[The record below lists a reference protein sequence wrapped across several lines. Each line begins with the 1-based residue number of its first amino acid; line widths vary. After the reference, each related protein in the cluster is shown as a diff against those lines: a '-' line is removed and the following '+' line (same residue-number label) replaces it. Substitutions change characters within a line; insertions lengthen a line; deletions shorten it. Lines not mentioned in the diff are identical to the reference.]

1 LLLIAVFACEPQQ
14 AKRTPDEVTLQLKWV
29 HLPQFAGF
37 YMAQEKGYYAQE
49 NIKVTFLEGGQ
60 GINNVLNVTSG
71 KADFGVLSPEDI
83 LMKRSQGESLTSL
96 AAIYRR
102 SAVVFVAMGDS
113 GIVRPSDFTGKTV
126 AIRYEQRDFDL
137 QFYAMMKKLGLGSA
151 KLKIVN
157 FDPNYVAF
165 YKGEVDVTA
174 AFATGGLIKMRQ
186 KGLKL
191 NLIWPSDFGIHFYS
205 DTLATTDR
213 LISEKPD
220 LVSRFLRA
228 TLRGWQDA
236 IEDYRQA
243 VAVTMKYSQ
252 IKDQELQTAMME
264 AMLPLVHT
272 GEDRIGWMKPERWQ
286 GMYQI
291 LFEQRLL
298 ARPFDVSQAYTLQ
311 FLKEIYGGKAK

>member
-1 LLLIAVFACEPQQ
+1 
-14 AKRTPDEVTLQLKWV
+14 
-29 HLPQFAGF
+29 
-37 YMAQEKGYYAQE
+37 
-49 NIKVTFLEGGQ
+49 
-60 GINNVLNVTSG
+60 
-71 KADFGVLSPEDI
+71 
-83 LMKRSQGESLTSL
+83 
-96 AAIYRR
+96 
-102 SAVVFVAMGDS
+102 
-113 GIVRPSDFTGKTV
+113 
-126 AIRYEQRDFDL
+126 
-137 QFYAMMKKLGLGSA
+137 MMKKLGLDIK

-157 FDPNYVAF
+157 FDPDYVAF

-191 NLIWPSDFGIHFYS
+191 NIIWPSDYGIHFYS

-213 LISEKPD
+213 LIAENPG

-228 TLRGWQDA
+228 SLKGWQDA
-236 IEDYRQA
+236 IEDYKQA
-243 VAVTMKYSQ
+243 VNVTLKYSQ
-252 IKDQELQTAMME
+252 IKDPELQTAMME

-286 GMYQI
+286 GMYKI
-291 LFEQRLL
+291 LFEQKLL